1 MRKRERLYPRGTSMA
16 ARPALFRQEAIDFL
30 HQRRSWGEVVSLQP
44 ISSTILS
51 WALGMLV
58 TIILCFLTIAQY
70 ARKETVIGYL
80 TPTSGTAKIFV
91 PQQGF
96 IKELQ
101 VKEGQEVTEGDPL
114 LTVVTSQITAN
125 GNDVNATVLAELAQQ
140 RDVIKRQIAAE
151 ERRTASE
158 HDRLASTIKG
168 IEGETAQLEDQRKI
182 QNERLKLSESFVSS
196 GATLRASGALPAI
209 ELKRREQAAL
219 EQKQN
224 LASLDQQ
231 ITARRTQLTDARH
244 TLEQF
249 PIVAA
254 ERVRLL
260 RSDLSLIEQRVAEV
274 NGRRAYVIKAPTSG
288 RVSTLQATVGQIADP
303 RHMQLVIIPLDSTL
317 QAELFFPTRAFGFV
331 RPGQQVRILYDAFPY
346 QKFGTYR
353 GSVTK
358 VSHTILTGN
367 ETTGPLTLKEPAYRV
382 SVALERPD
390 IDAYGL
396 KMPLQPDML
405 LKADVVLEQRS
416 LMRWLLDPVL
426 SARM

>member
-1 MRKRERLYPRGTSMA
+1 MA
-16 ARPALFRQEAIDFL
+16 AQPSLFRQEAIDFL

-51 WALGMLV
+51 WSLAGSVAFL
-58 TIILCFLTIAQY
+58 LCFLTIAQY

-80 TPTSGTAKIFV
+80 TPTFGTAKIFV

-96 IKELQ
+96 IKKLH
-101 VKEGQEVTEGDPL
+101 VKEGQEVAEGDPL
-114 LTVVTSQITAN
+114 LTVVTSQISAN
-125 GNDVNATVLAELAQQ
+125 GDDVNATVLAVLAQQ
-140 RDVIKRQIAAE
+140 RDVVERQITAE

-168 IEGETAQLEDQRKI
+168 IDGETAQLEDQRKI
-182 QNERLKLSESFVSS
+182 QNERLKLSESFVST
-196 GATLRASGALPAI
+196 GATLSASGALPAI

-244 TLEQF
+244 TLEQL
-249 PIVAA
+249 PIIAA
-254 ERVRLL
+254 ERIRVL
-260 RSDLSLIEQRVAEV
+260 RGDLSWIEQRIAEV

-303 RHMQLVIIPLDSTL
+303 KHIQLEIIPLDSTL

-367 ETTGPLTLKEPAYRV
+367 ETTGPIALKEPAYRV
-382 SVALERPD
+382 TAALERPD

-405 LKADVVLEQRS
+405 LKADVILEQRS
-416 LMRWLLDPVL
+416 LMRWLLDPVF

>member
-1 MRKRERLYPRGTSMA
+1 MA

-51 WALGMLV
+51 WILAGLV
-58 TIILCFLTIAQY
+58 ASILVFIFIAQY
-70 ARKETVIGYL
+70 ARKETVTGYL
-80 TPTSGTAKIFV
+80 TPTFGTAKIFV

-96 IKELQ
+96 TKELH
-101 VKEGQEVTEGDPL
+101 VKEGQEVAEGDPL

-125 GNDVNATVLAELAQQ
+125 GNDVNTTVLAELAQQ
-140 RDVIKRQIAAE
+140 RDVVKRQIAAE

-168 IEGETAQLEDQRKI
+168 IEAETAQLEDQRNI
-182 QNERLKLSESFVSS
+182 QSERLQLSESFVST
-196 GATLRASGALPAI
+196 GAKLSASGALPPI

-224 LASLDQQ
+224 VASLDQQ

-244 TLEQF
+244 TLEQL

-254 ERVRLL
+254 ERIRVL
-260 RSDLSLIEQRVAEV
+260 RGDLSSIEQRLAEA

-303 RHMQLVIIPLDSTL
+303 RHMQLEIIPLDSTL
-317 QAELFFPTRAFGFV
+317 QAALFFPTRAFGFL
-331 RPGQQVRILYDAFPY
+331 RPGQRVRILYDAFPY

-358 VSHTILTGN
+358 ASHTILTGN
-367 ETTGPLTLKEPAYRV
+367 ETTGPITLKEPAYRV
-382 SVALERPD
+382 TAAPERPD

-396 KMPLQPDML
+396 KIPLQPDML
-405 LKADVVLEQRS
+405 LKADVVLEQRL

>member
-1 MRKRERLYPRGTSMA
+1 MA

-30 HQRRSWGEVVSLQP
+30 HQRHSWGEVVSLQP

-51 WALGMLV
+51 WTLAGLV
-58 TIILCFLTIAQY
+58 VLILCFLSIAQY

-80 TPTSGTAKIFV
+80 TPTFGTAKIFV

-101 VKEGQEVTEGDPL
+101 VKDGQEVAEGDPL
-114 LTVVTSQITAN
+114 LTVVTSQITAD

-158 HDRLASTIKG
+158 HDRLASAIKG
-168 IEGETAQLEDQRKI
+168 IEVETAQLEDQRKI

-196 GATLRASGALPAI
+196 GATLSASGALPAI
-209 ELKRREQAAL
+209 ELKRRELAAL

-224 LASLDQQ
+224 VASLDQQ

-244 TLEQF
+244 TLEQL
-249 PIVAA
+249 PIVAT
-254 ERVRLL
+254 ERIRVL
-260 RSDLSLIEQRVAEV
+260 RGDLSGIEQRVAEV

-303 RHMQLVIIPLDSTL
+303 RHMQLEIIPLDATL

-353 GSVTK
+353 GNVTNI
-358 VSHTILTGN
+358 SHTILTGN
-367 ETTGPLTLKEPAYRV
+367 ETTGPIALKEPAYRV
-382 SVALERPD
+382 TVGLERPD

-405 LKADVVLEQRS
+405 LRADVVLEQRS
-416 LMRWLLDPVL
+416 LMRWLLDPVF

>member
-1 MRKRERLYPRGTSMA
+1 MA
-16 ARPALFRQEAIDFL
+16 AQPSLFRQEAIDFL
-30 HQRRSWGEVVSLQP
+30 HQRRNWGEVVSLQP

-51 WALGMLV
+51 WSLAGSVAFL
-58 TIILCFLTIAQY
+58 LCFLTIAQY

-80 TPTSGTAKIFV
+80 TPTFGTAKIFV

-96 IKELQ
+96 IKKLH
-101 VKEGQEVTEGDPL
+101 VKEGQEVAEGDPL
-114 LTVVTSQITAN
+114 LTVVTSQISAN
-125 GNDVNATVLAELAQQ
+125 GDDVNATVLAVLAQQ
-140 RDVIKRQIAAE
+140 RDVVERQIAAE

-168 IEGETAQLEDQRKI
+168 IDGETAQLEDQRKI
-182 QNERLKLSESFVSS
+182 QNERLKLSESFVST
-196 GATLRASGALPAI
+196 GATLSASGALPAI

-244 TLEQF
+244 TLEQL
-249 PIVAA
+249 PIIAA
-254 ERVRLL
+254 ERIRVL
-260 RSDLSLIEQRVAEV
+260 RGDLSWIEQRIAEV

-303 RHMQLVIIPLDSTL
+303 KHIQLEIIPLDSTL

-367 ETTGPLTLKEPAYRV
+367 ETTGPIALKEPAYRV
-382 SVALERPD
+382 TAALERPD

-405 LKADVVLEQRS
+405 KADVILEQRS
-416 LMRWLLDPVL
+416 LMRWLLDPVF

>member
-1 MRKRERLYPRGTSMA
+1 MA
-16 ARPALFRQEAIDFL
+16 AQPSLFRQEAIDFL

-51 WALGMLV
+51 WSLAGSVAFL
-58 TIILCFLTIAQY
+58 LCFLTIAQY

-80 TPTSGTAKIFV
+80 TPTFGTAKIFV

-96 IKELQ
+96 IKKLH
-101 VKEGQEVTEGDPL
+101 VKEGQEVAEGDPL
-114 LTVVTSQITAN
+114 LTVVTSQISAN
-125 GNDVNATVLAELAQQ
+125 GDDVNATVLAVLAQQ
-140 RDVIKRQIAAE
+140 RDVVERQIAAE

-168 IEGETAQLEDQRKI
+168 IDGETAQLEDQRKI
-182 QNERLKLSESFVSS
+182 QNERLKLSESFVST
-196 GATLRASGALPAI
+196 GATLSASGALPAI

-244 TLEQF
+244 TLEQL
-249 PIVAA
+249 PIIAA
-254 ERVRLL
+254 ERIRVL
-260 RSDLSLIEQRVAEV
+260 RGDLSWIEQRIAEV

-303 RHMQLVIIPLDSTL
+303 KHIQLEIIPLDSTL

-358 VSHTILTGN
+358 VSRTILTGN
-367 ETTGPLTLKEPAYRV
+367 ETTGPIALKEPAYRV
-382 SVALERPD
+382 TAALERPD

-405 LKADVVLEQRS
+405 LKADVILEQRS
-416 LMRWLLDPVL
+416 LMRWLLDPVF

>member
-1 MRKRERLYPRGTSMA
+1 VA
-16 ARPALFRQEAIDFL
+16 ARPSLFRQEAIDFL

-51 WALGMLV
+51 WALGALV
-58 TIILCFLTIAQY
+58 ALILFFLSIAQY
-70 ARKETVIGYL
+70 ARKETVTGYL
-80 TPTSGTAKIFV
+80 APTFGTAKIFV
-91 PQQGF
+91 PQQGY

-101 VKEGQEVTEGDPL
+101 VKEGQEVVEGDPL

-125 GNDVNATVLAELAQQ
+125 GDDVNATVLAVLAQQ
-140 RDVIKRQIAAE
+140 RDVVERQIAAE

-196 GATLRASGALPAI
+196 GATLSASGALPAI

-244 TLEQF
+244 TLEQL

-274 NGRRAYVIKAPTSG
+274 NGRRAYAIKAPTSG

-303 RHMQLVIIPLDSTL
+303 RHMQLEIIPLDSTL

-367 ETTGPLTLKEPAYRV
+367 ETTGPITLKEPAYRV
-382 SVALERPD
+382 TAALERPD

>member
-1 MRKRERLYPRGTSMA
+1 MA
-16 ARPALFRQEAIDFL
+16 TRPALFRQEAIDFL

-51 WALGMLV
+51 WSLAGSVAFL
-58 TIILCFLTIAQY
+58 LCFLTIAQY

-80 TPTSGTAKIFV
+80 TPTFGTAKIFV

-101 VKEGQEVTEGDPL
+101 VKEGQEVAEGDPL
-114 LTVVTSQITAN
+114 LTVVTSQITAD
-125 GNDVNATVLAELAQQ
+125 GNDVNTTVLAELAQQ
-140 RDVIKRQIAAE
+140 RDVVQRQIAAE

-168 IEGETAQLEDQRKI
+168 IEGEIAQLEDQREI
-182 QNERLKLSESFVSS
+182 QNQRLKLSESFVST
-196 GATLRASGALPAI
+196 GEKLTASGALPTI

-224 LASLDQQ
+224 LVSLDQQ
-231 ITARRTQLTDARH
+231 ITARRTQLTDTRH
-244 TLEQF
+244 TLEQL

-254 ERVRLL
+254 ERISVL
-260 RSDLSLIEQRVAEV
+260 RNDLSSIEQRVAEV

-288 RVSTLQATVGQIADP
+288 RVSPLQAPVGQIADP
-303 RHMQLVIIPLDSTL
+303 RHMQLEIIPLDATL

-346 QKFGTYR
+346 QTFGTYR

-358 VSHTILTGN
+358 ISHTMLTGN
-367 ETTGPLTLKEPAYRV
+367 ETTGPITLKEPAYRV
-382 SVALERPD
+382 TVAPERPD
-390 IDAYGL
+390 IDAYGR

-416 LMRWLLDPVL
+416 LMRWLLGPVL
-426 SARM
+426 STRM

>member
-1 MRKRERLYPRGTSMA
+1 MA
-16 ARPALFRQEAIDFL
+16 TQPALFRQEAIDFL

-51 WALGMLV
+51 WCLV
-58 TIILCFLTIAQY
+58 GLVAFILCFLSIAQY
-70 ARKETVIGYL
+70 ARKETVTGYL
-80 TPTSGTAKIFV
+80 TPTFGTARIFV

-96 IKELQ
+96 IKELH
-101 VKEGQEVTEGDPL
+101 VKEGQEVAEGDPL
-114 LTVVTSQITAN
+114 LTVVTSQISAN
-125 GNDVNATVLAELAQQ
+125 GDDVNATVLAALAQQ
-140 RDVIKRQIAAE
+140 RDVVERQIGAE

-168 IEGETAQLEDQRKI
+168 IEAETAQLEDQRNI
-182 QNERLKLSESFVSS
+182 QSERLQLSESFVST
-196 GATLRASGALPAI
+196 GAKLSASGALPPI

-224 LASLDQQ
+224 VASLDQQ

-244 TLEQF
+244 TLEQL

-254 ERVRLL
+254 ERIRVL
-260 RSDLSLIEQRVAEV
+260 RGDLSWIEQRAAEV
-274 NGRRAYVIKAPTSG
+274 NGRRAYVIKAPTRG

-303 RHMQLVIIPLDSTL
+303 RYMQLEILPLDSTL

-331 RPGQQVRILYDAFPY
+331 RPGQQVRMLYDAFPY

-367 ETTGPLTLKEPAYRV
+367 DTTGPITLKEPAYRV
-382 SVALERPD
+382 TVALARPN

-396 KMPLQPDML
+396 EMPLQPGML

-416 LMRWLLDPVL
+416 LIRWLLDPVL

>member
-1 MRKRERLYPRGTSMA
+1 MA
-16 ARPALFRQEAIDFL
+16 TRPALFRQEAVDFL
-30 HQRRSWGEVVSLQP
+30 HQRHNWGEVVSLQP

-51 WALGMLV
+51 WSLASLV
-58 TIILCFLTIAQY
+58 VFILCFLSIAQY
-70 ARKETVIGYL
+70 ARKETVTGYL
-80 TPTSGTAKIFV
+80 TPTSGRAKIFV

-96 IKELQ
+96 IKELHI
-101 VKEGQEVTEGDPL
+101 KEGQKVAEGDPL
-114 LTVVTSQITAN
+114 LTVVTSQISAN
-125 GNDVNATVLAELAQQ
+125 GDDVNATVLAVLAQQ
-140 RDVIKRQIAAE
+140 RDVVERQIAAE

-168 IEGETAQLEDQRKI
+168 IEGETAQLEDQRNI
-182 QNERLKLSESFVSS
+182 QNERLMLSESFVST
-196 GATLRASGALPAI
+196 GAKLSASGALPPI

-219 EQKQN
+219 EQRQN

-231 ITARRTQLTDARH
+231 VTARRTQLTDARH
-244 TLEQF
+244 TLEQL
-249 PIVAA
+249 PTVAA
-254 ERVRLL
+254 ERVRVL
-260 RSDLSLIEQRVAEV
+260 RGDLSWIEQRVAEV
-274 NGRRAYVIKAPTSG
+274 DGRRAYVIKAPTSG

-303 RHMQLVIIPLDSTL
+303 RHMQLEIIPLDATL

-331 RPGQQVRILYDAFPY
+331 RPGQKVRMLYDAFPY

-353 GSVTK
+353 GSVRK
-358 VSHTILTGN
+358 VSHTILTSN
-367 ETTGPLTLKEPAYRV
+367 DTTGPITLKEPAYRV
-382 SVALERPD
+382 TVALERPD

-416 LMRWLLDPVL
+416 LMKWLLDPVF

>member
-1 MRKRERLYPRGTSMA
+1 MA
-16 ARPALFRQEAIDFL
+16 TRPALFRQEAVDFL
-30 HQRRSWGEVVSLQP
+30 HQRHSWGEVVSLQP

-51 WALGMLV
+51 WSLASLV
-58 TIILCFLTIAQY
+58 AFILCFLSIAQY
-70 ARKETVIGYL
+70 ARKENVSGYL
-80 TPTSGTAKIFV
+80 TPTFGTAKIFV

-96 IKELQ
+96 IKELK
-101 VKEGQEVTEGDPL
+101 VKEGQEVAEGDPL

-125 GNDVNATVLAELAQQ
+125 GDDVNATVLAVLAQQ
-140 RDVIKRQIAAE
+140 RDVVERQIAAE

-158 HDRLASTIKG
+158 RDRLASTIKG
-168 IEGETAQLEDQRKI
+168 IEGEIAQLEDQREI
-182 QNERLKLSESFVSS
+182 QNERLNLSENFVST
-196 GATLRASGALPAI
+196 GATLAAKGVLPAI

-224 LASLDQQ
+224 VVSIDQQ
-231 ITARRTQLTDARH
+231 ITTRRTQLTDTQH
-244 TLEQF
+244 TLEQL
-249 PIVAA
+249 PTVVA
-254 ERVRLL
+254 ERIRVL
-260 RSDLSLIEQRVAEV
+260 RNDLSSIEQRVAEV

-288 RVSTLQATVGQIADP
+288 RVSTLQATVGQLADP
-303 RHMQLVIIPLDSTL
+303 RHMQLEIIPLDATL

-353 GSVTK
+353 GSVRR
-358 VSHTILTGN
+358 VSHTILTGS
-367 ETTGPLTLKEPAYRV
+367 ETTGPITLKEPAYRV
-382 SVALERPD
+382 TVSLDRPD

-416 LMRWLLDPVL
+416 LMKWLLDPVF